1 MKRILVIVL
10 LFVLTGV
17 WLFYTNIHFN
27 GINSIQG
34 LSNFRNGI
42 LNASS
47 LHADEAPGSASV
59 IGASKVYLDTLGI
72 PHIYGSDIN
81 STGYALGYM
90 HARDRYF
97 QMELLAYT
105 VMGRLSEIIG
115 EQGITSDKHWRI
127 FDLEQ
132 RAERML
138 DSITVAAPELAAYLN
153 SYEKG
158 ANDYLKQ
165 EDERHRDPMFTI
177 WGVSPRP
184 WKASYTFLM
193 QWYLSH
199 DLTYYDDYFNR
210 EEILEKLPDTLRNI
224 LYPLH
229 SDGQL
234 AIIPGSSKGHKEK
247 TAANNSSRALVKL
260 FGPDDI
266 NQYPETPSDRSL
278 GSNNWVV
285 GGKYTID
292 GQVFLCNDLHLF
304 LAAPNIFYEVA
315 LNAPGLH
322 AYGYTIPGVP
332 LVLTGHNE
340 SIAWGITNGG
350 WDVTEQY
357 LLKTD
362 DSHKDQYFIDGKWQP
377 VEMKKVVIQVKDGG
391 PREFTV
397 QNTLFG
403 PLLKKDSI
411 KYALR
416 WHPQRSANAP
426 LAFWKMMQATDW
438 NGFRE
443 ALKAYD
449 YPAQNFVFADKTG
462 DIGVICAGKMPL
474 KPAGYS
480 GGLLDGTKSPIEGYI
495 SFDSLPQTYNPEQG
509 YLYTANQEPQT
520 NNSYFSSRWF
530 DDLYRPARIQQM
542 INSGKL
548 LGAEDMRRMQLDVV
562 DLSVNDLKQMLAKY
576 SVDIKPGSNLD
587 RVRKWN
593 GELDPGTR
601 EAVFYRAYLRA
612 LGDVGKQLAGQ
623 LGVKQAP
630 THDQLTH
637 FLLQY
642 DSVTVNGQSIAS
654 RYYFNRLMK
663 VADSIY
669 SARYG
674 DAAGNPIPG
683 RAYVFSIP
691 QITQLPGFEMKQ
703 AGIGGSE
710 NTINVNYTAHPVI
723 RTLIEIKD
731 GTIHSWMINAVGQ
744 TGRVNDENYAQQLPA
759 WRENRL
765 HRTQLTRNPHQL
777 EAIADSIVFSHH

>member
-1 MKRILVIVL
+1 MKRIVVIIF

-47 LHADEAPGSASV
+47 LHDNEAGIASN

-105 VMGRLSEIIG
+105 VMGRLSEIVG
-115 EQGITSDKHWRI
+115 EQGIASDKHWRI
-127 FDLEQ
+127 FDLEK
-132 RAERML
+132 RAEEML
-138 DSITVAAPELAAYLN
+138 DSIRVTAPELATYLTA
-153 SYEKG
+153 YEKG

-165 EDERHRDPMFTI
+165 EDERQRDPMFTI

-210 EEILEKLPDTLRNI
+210 EEILEKLPDTLRSM
-224 LYPLH
+224 LYPVH
-229 SDGQL
+229 PDDKL
-234 AIIPGSSKGHKEK
+234 AIIPGASKGHEES
-247 TAANNSSRALVKL
+247 NISPALVKL
-260 FGPDDI
+260 FGPNDV
-266 NQYPETPSDRSL
+266 NHYPETPSNRSL

-285 GGKYTID
+285 GGKHTTD
-292 GQVFLCNDLHLF
+292 GQVFLCNDLHLV

-332 LVLTGHNE
+332 LILTGHNE
-340 SIAWGITNGG
+340 KIAWGITNSG

-362 DSHKDQYFIDGKWQP
+362 DHHKDQYFVDGKWEQ
-377 VEMKKVVIQVKDGG
+377 VEKKKVVIHVKDGAS
-391 PREFTV
+391 RDFTI

-411 KYALR
+411 QYALR
-416 WHPQRSANAP
+416 WHPQQSAYAP
-426 LAFWKMMQATDW
+426 LAFWRMMQAADW
-438 NGFRE
+438 NGFRT
-443 ALKAYD
+443 ALKVYD
-449 YPAQNFVFADKTG
+449 YPAQNFVFADTAG

-474 KPAGYS
+474 KPAGYN
-480 GGLLDGTKSPIEGYI
+480 GGLLDGTKSPVEGYI

-509 YLYTANQEPQT
+509 YLYTANQEPQG
-520 NNSYFSSRWF
+520 NNYYFSSRWY

-542 INSGKL
+542 ISSGKQL
-548 LGAEDMRRMQLDVV
+548 NAEDMRTMQLDIV
-562 DLSVNDLKQMLAKY
+562 DLSVKDLKQMLTKY
-576 SVDIKPGSNLD
+576 KVVVKPGSNWD
-587 RVRKWN
+587 RVLHWN
-593 GELDPGTR
+593 GELNPGTR

-612 LGDVGKQLAGQ
+612 MGEVGKDLAGQ
-623 LGVKQAP
+623 LCVKQAP

-637 FLLQY
+637 FLLEY
-642 DSVTVNGQSIAS
+642 DSVTVKGKSIVS
-654 RYYFNRLMK
+654 RYYFNHLMS

-691 QITQLPGFEMKQ
+691 QITQLPGFEMRQ
-703 AGIGGSE
+703 TGIGGSE

-731 GTIHSWMINAVGQ
+731 GVIHSRMINAVGQ

-759 WRENRL
+759 WKENRL
-765 HRTQLTRNPHQL
+765 HNTQLTRDPRQL
-777 EAIADSIVFSHH
+777 AAITDSIVFSHP